1 MNGRDE
7 MVFSKPD
14 TYLSQLQDNI
24 DLARS
29 TGGGFAHRNTLDN
42 KAPVIGASTQRDQQM
57 LVTSDMRL
65 KKLSS
70 NNMS

>member
-29 TGGGFAHRNTLDN
+29 TGGFAHRNTLDN